1 MTWPEPSCM
10 GMTGR
15 CNLNEGYGDK
25 KQHLKAV
32 FLKQKSYHA
41 TCLFEKKKEII
52 KEFYGSPLSIG

>member
-1 MTWPEPSCM
+1 M